1 MRYVQLRAFHYVA
14 TLGGFSRAAEAL
26 HVTQPAISDQVRK
39 LESDYDMKLFERH
52 RKQVTVTPN
61 GQSLLDITNRLFE
74 IEQLAYEFLNES
86 RSERIGVLKIVADS
100 AHHMTRVLA
109 LFRQEFPNVFVSIR
123 SGNSEQVLDLLDRYE
138 ADIGI
143 LGYVP
148 DDNKLDVIPLESTP
162 LIAFSSKTTSP
173 GTARKTVSL
182 KELATWPLVM
192 REQGSRTRA
201 KLEERATC
209 LGLDLKI
216 SIEAEGR
223 EAVRQIVADGGGVGV
238 VSEAEFVDG
247 PDLQKIAI
255 RDKNLTMQEAILCL
269 HERSENK
276 LIERFMSLA
285 RTQLPKPRVKRIK

>member
-14 TLGGFSRAAEAL
+14 TLGGFSRAAKAL

-39 LESDYDMKLFERH
+39 LEADYDMKLFERH
-52 RKQVTVTPN
+52 RKQVSVTKN
-61 GQSLLDITNRLFE
+61 GQALLEITHRLFE

-86 RSERIGVLKIVADS
+86 RSERIGTLRIVADS

-109 LFRQEFPNVFVSIR
+109 HFRQEFPNVFVSIR
-123 SGNSEQVLDLLDRYE
+123 SGNSEQVLDTLDRYE
-138 ADIGI
+138 ADIGV

-148 DDNKLDVIPLESTP
+148 DDKKLDVVPLASTP
-162 LIAFSSKTTSP
+162 LIAFASTTTPTPVS
-173 GTARKTVSL
+173 TRKSVSI

-201 KLEERATC
+201 KLEEQASN
-209 LGLDLKI
+209 LGLKLNI

-223 EAVRQIVADGGGVGV
+223 EAVRQIVVDGGGIGI
-238 VSEAEFVDG
+238 VSEAEYVDG

-255 RDKNLTMQEAILCL
+255 RDKKLTMQEAILCL
-269 HERSENK
+269 RERGANK
-276 LIERFMSLA
+276 LIKRFIALA
-285 RTQLPKPRVKRIK
+285 RKHSPQ

>member
-39 LESDYDMKLFERH
+39 LEADYDMKLFERH
-52 RKQVTVTPN
+52 RKQVSVTTN
-61 GQSLLDITNRLFE
+61 GQALLEITNRLFE

-86 RSERIGVLKIVADS
+86 RSERIGTLRIVADS

-123 SGNSEQVLDLLDRYE
+123 SGNSEQVLDMLDRYE
-138 ADIGI
+138 ADIGV

-148 DDNKLDVIPLESTP
+148 EDKKLDVVPLASTP
-162 LIAFSSKTTSP
+162 LIAFASSITKTAVAS
-173 GTARKTVSL
+173 RKSVSL

-201 KLEERATC
+201 KLEEQANS
-209 LGLDLKI
+209 LGLKLNI
-216 SIEAEGR
+216 TIEAEGR
-223 EAVRQIVADGGGVGV
+223 EAVRQIVVDGGGVGV
-238 VSEAEFVDG
+238 VSDAEYVGG
-247 PDLQKIAI
+247 PNVQKIAI

-269 HERSENK
+269 RERSENK
-276 LIERFMSLA
+276 LINRFISLA
-285 RTQLPKPRVKRIK
+285 RKHSPR

>member
-52 RKQVTVTPN
+52 RKQVNVTKN
-61 GQSLLDITNRLFE
+61 GKALLEITNRLFE

-86 RSERIGVLKIVADS
+86 RSERIGTLRIVADS
-100 AHHMTRVLA
+100 AHHMTRVLT

-123 SGNSEQVLDLLDRYE
+123 SGNSEQVLDLLDRFE
-138 ADIGI
+138 ADIGV

-148 DDNKLDVIPLESTP
+148 DDKKLDVVPLESTP
-162 LIAFSSKTTSP
+162 LIAFASTSASVC
-173 GTARKTVSL
+173 TRKTVSL

-201 KLEERATC
+201 KLEEQASKSGFQ
-209 LGLDLKI
+209 LNI

-223 EAVRQIVADGGGVGV
+223 EAVRQIVVDGGGIGV
-238 VSEAEFVDG
+238 VSEAEFVVG
-247 PDLQKIAI
+247 PDLHKIAI

-269 HERSENK
+269 HERRENK
-276 LIERFMSLA
+276 LIKRFISLA
-285 RTQLPKPRVKRIK
+285 RKHF